1 MHDEPEHR
9 ITLAWARTAP
19 RLNSLGRAVAFRAI
33 PMASFSCQAHIRRAC
48 DAGVRVLVYGRRRQ
62 ERRAQGAPSG
72 GVSWPR
78 SGRGTTVVD
87 SRGAVRRDA
96 HKSRA
101 WRPWQFAGKRG
112 CLREGR
118 IYQPANTK
126 AARAIAWL
134 RWPLVSATRHDGGSS
149 ERPLAYQNPLWTTKH
164 MPPRRPFREPHSPV
178 SRRRMTPNA
187 ANGNSR
193 LSEPACLASSWPTR
207 KAVRPSAGRVGHQ
220 RRTQAILSPDVVMV
234 VTLRVTIFASRVRVR
249 TTYVSE
255 KLSWHTV
262 VEPRAETTG

>member
-1 MHDEPEHR
+1 MCDESEHR
-9 ITLAWARTAP
+9 ITPAWARIAP
-19 RLNSLGRAVAFRAI
+19 RLNSLGRVVAFRAI

-62 ERRAQGAPSG
+62 ERRGQGAPSG
-72 GVSWPR
+72 GVRWPR
-78 SGRGTTVVD
+78 SGRGTMVVG

-126 AARAIAWL
+126 TARAIAWL

-164 MPPRRPFREPHSPV
+164 MPPTPFQRASLAREPASNDAQCSERRLASKRTSLSGELLANVQGCTTQRRPCGPSTAHAGHSQP
-178 SRRRMTPNA
+178 RRRD
-187 ANGNSR
+187 
-193 LSEPACLASSWPTR
+193 
-207 KAVRPSAGRVGHQ
+207 GRDIYEK
-220 RRTQAILSPDVVMV
+220 RT
-234 VTLRVTIFASRVRVR
+234 
-249 TTYVSE
+249 
-255 KLSWHTV
+255 
-262 VEPRAETTG
+262 